1 MEISL
6 THKKRLTVIAL
17 VLCFTAFVLSLL
29 ISMIPGIQSGIIRIA
44 EKILGRNLNHDHW
57 HTVLAHTTVNFLKT
71 TAKGSAGIAA
81 IAAAISF
88 IRRERSWTV
97 LGILVPMGI
106 ALVWISYTGLSFAGL
121 LIPILFLLL
130 FLGIYS
136 KKREIFESLLIT
148 IIAYTSGVVLVNNI
162 LSFFSGI
169 TFTVLLIVYFC
180 SSLLLFLL
188 LHRNGDSVYK
198 LLKEVS
204 EKFLASYRKNEVPA
218 TITAIVILISFLGA
232 LFCDFRNGD
241 SLSYHLVRIAEWARQ
256 HSVNFYY
263 PLASI
268 QLTAPVLAEYLALHS
283 YILFRSDAFINLI
296 QHFSYCISALCIFK
310 TCRKLGI
317 HESLCYMG
325 TLLFLTMPIA
335 FAESMTTQ
343 VDLLSTL
350 LVLIFFYY
358 ILNLVQCQKI
368 EFAAAHT
375 ENFVLAAFCFGLGY
389 LAKPSACLPMS
400 IVLLYFAIASLVK
413 KQMNL
418 PVYIRYILLCS
429 AIFAILVSETFIR
442 NAYYGSID
450 TREVSSEIIIGTRSP
465 KFVLLNFTKNLCQL
479 LKFSKEEMLEDFCLH
494 LANAFNIDIND
505 PMISFYKD
513 FFLLRS
519 YLMDNANSPL
529 VVFLG
534 ILLLPVF
541 ITLAC
546 RSEKTANSFSA
557 VLFLAAFS
565 IPLIL
570 RWQPWGTRLMLPSI
584 SLLCIFIPSVLNQFS
599 SAMFKKT
606 VAGLFMGLIIVF
618 LVPQVQIHDF
628 QFEEGARTARI
639 RFRDKN
645 SMSESAF
652 KVVMQDLEH
661 SGIYIHSAGV
671 TSTGR
676 CHVYQFLYHL
686 NRIGIPACQIPAL
699 DNGKPLI
706 ALLKN
711 KSAWDKYLRHSI
723 SSPDMIILIAIGI
736 SPPDELTYQNEHYK
750 IYTGEQFPRV
760 QKLEG
765 KDSFIFIKE
774 SLWK

>member
-81 IAAAISF
+81 IAAAISC

-97 LGILVPMGI
+97 LGILVPIGI

-198 LLKEVS
+198 LQKEVS
-204 EKFLASYRKNEVPA
+204 EKFLASYKKNEVPA
-218 TITAIVILISFLGA
+218 TIIAIVILISFLGA
-232 LFCDFRNGD
+232 LFCDYRNSD
-241 SLSYHLVRIAEWARQ
+241 SLSYHLARIAEWARQ
-256 HSVNFYY
+256 HSVNYY
-263 PLASI
+263 YTPVSI
-268 QLTAPVLAEYLALHS
+268 QLTAPVLAEYIGLHS

-375 ENFVLAAFCFGLGY
+375 ENFVLAALCFGLGY

-413 KQMNL
+413 KQMPP

-442 NAYYGSID
+442 NAYYGSLD
-450 TREVSSEIIIGTRSP
+450 TKEISSGVIIGTWSP

-606 VAGLFMGLIIVF
+606 LAGLFMGLIIVF

-652 KVVMQDLEH
+652 KVVMQDLER
-661 SGIYIHSAGV
+661 SGIYIHSAGI
-671 TSTGR
+671 TCGGR

-686 NRIGIPACQIPAL
+686 NRIGIPACQIPAA
-699 DNGKPLI
+699 DDGKSLKVV
-706 ALLKN
+706 LKN
-711 KSAWDKYLRHSI
+711 KAAWDKYFRHII
-723 SSPDMIILIAIGI
+723 SSPDMIILIGLRL
-736 SPPDELTYQNEHYK
+736 SPPDEIAYQDEHYK
-750 IYTGEQFPRV
+750 IWTGEQFP
-760 QKLEG
+760 LIMGFEG
-765 KDSFIFIKE
+765 KDSCIFIKE